1 MAFHFIL
8 LFILVVVTMLRNRFG
23 PTHIAK
29 QSLSSFVSFN
39 FFDFD
44 LVWGHFCFLGPNGL
58 FWDRSRVLGSSQ
70 ID

>member
-1 MAFHFIL
+1 MAFLFIL

-23 PTHIAK
+23 PTLAK

-39 FFDFD
+39 FFYFD